1 MIYKRLLYPIVLVV
15 LLLVSLASCAAPQPT
30 PDRVATGVAEAKVI
44 AATLT
49 AQPPMARPTYTALP
63 IPTKT
68 STPKPTL
75 TPTASETHLPAVLSF
90 TPESKTAGTSK
101 DLQLS
106 GRLIETYTS
115 SCDFYDHPEFHPRG
129 DYRVIFHN
137 ASYTITGCT
146 TLDEDF
152 LAANTTAMI
161 VRLQN
166 MGATNVQI
174 TVPWPDEL
182 IISNGDETKSA
193 HALFLNFGLDILR
206 WSWASEGKGEQDL
219 EIKPGNFAELLYLL
233 PKIHGENTITLPKIG
248 SFTIHSAN
256 SP

>member
-1 MIYKRLLYPIVLVV
+1 MIYQKFLHPVIFVI
-15 LLLVSLASCAAPQPT
+15 LLLVSVEGCSAPPPT
-30 PDRVATGVAEAKVI
+30 PDRVATGVTEAKVV

-115 SCDFYDHPEFHPRG
+115 SCDFFDHPEFHPRG

-137 ASYTITGCT
+137 TSYTITGCT

-193 HALFLNFGLDILR
+193 HALFYNWSLEILG
-206 WSWASEGKGEQDL
+206 WVSEGKGEQDL